1 MSKQQPKKKS
11 RVELTPEQFVLRG
24 LETLI
29 GETKKGKRHR
39 GFHTVWSGFKKAFEA
54 IYPDVDMIK
63 LTKKMDED
71 GKIVIQPWK
80 GGVLICPPG
89 TKKIIFDNRV
99 DDVLDKMGVK
109 KRS

>member
-1 MSKQQPKKKS
+1 
-11 RVELTPEQFVLRG
+11 
-24 LETLI
+24 
-29 GETKKGKRHR
+29 
-39 GFHTVWSGFKKAFEA
+39 
-54 IYPDVDMIK
+54 MIK
-63 LTKKMDED
+63 LTKKMEED